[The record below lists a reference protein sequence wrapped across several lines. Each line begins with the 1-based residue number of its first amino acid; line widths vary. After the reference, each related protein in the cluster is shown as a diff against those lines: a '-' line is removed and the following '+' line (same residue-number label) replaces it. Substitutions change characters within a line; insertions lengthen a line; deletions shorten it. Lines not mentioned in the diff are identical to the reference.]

1 MSIAIVKSIV
11 GQVIAISPEGT
22 QRVLVEGD
30 RVFAGEQI
38 QTGPGGAVSLELAD
52 GRILDLGRDTQWS
65 ADAPDSVVD
74 LSAATAQAAPSVE
87 ELQQA
92 IAAGAD
98 PTTALEATAAGP
110 TGAGANPGGIGGGH
124 SFVMLEAVG
133 GSVAPTI
140 GFPTGPLGVAVEQ
153 AREFVGNATPA
164 QQAAVLVPE
173 VPPEPQ
179 PIAATLALSSNN
191 VQEGGM
197 TSITGTLSQPA
208 DRDFTVTLSNGQT
221 LSFKAGETVATTG
234 EFAAQSDDVFQ
245 DGEIQNI
252 TVTNAGDHGFGSL
265 NTGATSTLT
274 VTDTVDTVR
283 AELSISPNPAVE
295 GQAATYTITL
305 TGPAGADLTQHGGL
319 SITLSNGEVINIP
332 AGQVSGSQTANL
344 ANDFYVGSSAPSIAI
359 SGITEQG
366 TGKQVFENLV
376 KGDPVTLQITDEPG
390 TPGNPGTPGT
400 PNGGDAVTLT
410 LTGNA
415 VQEGNTTTITGTLSH
430 PAGQAFTVTLSNG
443 QTLSFAKDAT
453 TATTAPFVAQSDDVF
468 RDGETQTVS
477 VIDAGSHNFE
487 NLNTSGTTTV
497 TVSDTVDTVRA
508 ELSISPNP
516 AVEGQAVTYTITLT
530 GPAGAD
536 LSQHGGLSIT
546 LSNGEVINIPAGQV
560 SGSQTANLA
569 DDVYVGSSAPSIAIN
584 GITEQGTGK
593 QVFENLVKGDPV
605 TLQITDEPGTPGNPG
620 TPGTPNGGDAVT
632 LTLTGNAVQEG
643 NTTTI
648 TGTLS
653 HPAGQAFTVTLSN
666 GQTLTFAKD
675 ATTATTAPFVAQS
688 DDVFRDG
695 ETQTISVI
703 DAGSHNFENLNTS
716 ATTTVTVSD
725 TVDTVKA
732 ELSIS
737 PNPAVEGQT
746 VTYTI
751 TLTGPA
757 GADLTQHGGLDIEL
771 SNGKVVHIAAGQISG
786 SQSGVLA
793 DNVYVG
799 SSTSSIA

>member
-65 ADAPDSVVD
+65 ADAPDSVAD
-74 LSAATAQAAPSVE
+74 LSAATAQAAPSVD

-124 SFVMLEAVG
+124 SFVMLDAVG

-140 GFPTGPLGVAVEQ
+140 GFPTGPLGVAVEPT
-153 AREFVGNATPA
+153 REFVGNSTPV
-164 QQAAVLVPE
+164 QQVPE
-173 VPPEPQ
+173 VQPEPQ
-179 PIAATLALSSNN
+179 PTAATLTLSSTN
-191 VQEGGM
+191 VQEGGL

-208 DRDFTVTLSNGQT
+208 GKDFTVTLSNGQT

-234 EFAAQSDDVFQ
+234 EFTAQSDDVFR

-274 VTDTVDTVR
+274 VTDTIDAVR
-283 AELSISPNPAVE
+283 AELSLSPNPAVE
-295 GQAATYTITL
+295 GQAVTYTITL

-332 AGQVSGSQTANL
+332 AGQISASQTANL
-344 ANDFYVGSSAPSIAI
+344 AND
-359 SGITEQG
+359 
-366 TGKQVFENLV
+366 
-376 KGDPVTLQITDEPG
+376 
-390 TPGNPGTPGT
+390 
-400 PNGGDAVTLT
+400 
-410 LTGNA
+410 
-415 VQEGNTTTITGTLSH
+415 
-430 PAGQAFTVTLSNG
+430 
-443 QTLSFAKDAT
+443 
-453 TATTAPFVAQSDDVF
+453 
-468 RDGETQTVS
+468 
-477 VIDAGSHNFE
+477 
-487 NLNTSGTTTV
+487 
-497 TVSDTVDTVRA
+497 
-508 ELSISPNP
+508 
-516 AVEGQAVTYTITLT
+516 
-530 GPAGAD
+530 
-536 LSQHGGLSIT
+536 
-546 LSNGEVINIPAGQV
+546 
-560 SGSQTANLA
+560 
-569 DDVYVGSSAPSIAIN
+569 VYVGSSAPIIAIN

-620 TPGTPNGGDAVT
+620 TPGTPNGGDEVT
-632 LTLTGNAVQEG
+632 LTLSGNAVQEG
-643 NTTTI
+643 GQTTI

-688 DDVFRDG
+688 DDVFKDG
-695 ETQTISVI
+695 ETQTISVTN
-703 DAGSHNFENLNTS
+703 AGNHNFENLNTS
-716 ATTTVTVSD
+716 ATTTLTVTDTINTVTV
-725 TVDTVKA
+725 V
-732 ELSIS
+732 LSAS
-737 PNPAVEGQT
+737 PNPAAKGQE
-746 VTYTI
+746 VTYTVN
-751 TLTGPA
+751 LEAPA
-757 GADLTQHGGLDIEL
+757 GMSASNHGGLTIKLD
-771 SNGKVVHIAAGQISG
+771 NGLTIMVAAG
-786 SQSGVLA
+786 
-793 DNVYVG
+793 
-799 SSTSSIA
+799 